1 MNNDKRDD
9 DKEAVPKE
17 GYTLQ
22 DADDN
27 HGVVPDHA
35 LEKVNPAAAARKTP
49 DHDPHNVVKNEK
61 DY

>member
-1 MNNDKRDD
+1 MKNNQH
-9 DKEAVPKE
+9 DKEERASQD

-27 HGVVPDHA
+27 HGVTPDDA

-49 DHDPHNVVKNEK
+49 DHDPHGVAKKDK

>member
-1 MNNDKRDD
+1 MSNDKHDD
-9 DKEAVPKE
+9 EEAVTDD

-27 HGVVPDHA
+27 HGVVPDNA

-49 DHDPHNVVKNEK
+49 DHDPHGVVKSDK